1 MSAFSVASLG
11 SFASLAATPCVTRTA
26 GIHTATVHSA
36 AIQTAARATST
47 QWFDPQWRSV
57 LASPFMQNAAIAG
70 ILISLAA
77 GFMGYFVIARKST
90 FAAHALA
97 HIGLP
102 GATGAV
108 LIGAP
113 VSVGLGL
120 FAVAGGLII
129 GALGKKAS
137 KRSIATGTILA
148 FAMGLGLFF
157 SRLSASA
164 SQQIQ
169 AILFGSILSITRDQ
183 LIGYAIFDIVLF
195 LILGVIYHPLL
206 FSSVDEQVARAKGV
220 PTGLMGVI
228 FMVLLA
234 GTVTISVQAVG
245 TLLIFA
251 LVVTPAATANTLAR
265 SPLSAMVWSCAI
277 CLISIWGGLVISAML
292 PTPPSFAIVTLA
304 TLIWAISQ
312 LADRHQR

>member
-1 MSAFSVASLG
+1 MIHAQALVLA
-11 SFASLAATPCVTRTA
+11 ARSLAAQPLA
-26 GIHTATVHSA
+26 
-36 AIQTAARATST
+36 T
-47 QWFDPQWRSV
+47 QWFDPGWRSV
-57 LASPFMQNAAIAG
+57 LGTPFMRNAALAG

-77 GFMGYFVIARKST
+77 GFIGYFVIARNSS

-113 VSVGLGL
+113 VSLGLGL
-120 FAVAGGLII
+120 FAMAGGLII
-129 GALGKKAS
+129 GALGRKAS
-137 KRSIATGTILA
+137 KRGIATGTILA

-164 SQQIQ
+164 SQQMQ
-169 AILFGSILSITRDQ
+169 AILFGSILSITDSQ
-183 LIGYAIFDIVLF
+183 LLGYLIFDIILFVVLG
-195 LILGVIYHPLL
+195 LVYHPLL

-220 PTGLMGVI
+220 PTGLMGII
-228 FMVLLA
+228 FMLMLA

-251 LVVTPAATANTLAR
+251 LVVTPAASANTLAR
-265 SPLSAMVWSCAI
+265 SPLSAMVWSCVI
-277 CLISIWGGLVISAML
+277 CLISIWGGLVLSAML
-292 PTPPSFAIVTLA
+292 PTPPSFAIVTIA
-304 TLIWAISQ
+304 TLIWVVSQ
-312 LADRHQR
+312 LIGRHQA

>member
-1 MSAFSVASLG
+1 MEAY
-11 SFASLAATPCVTRTA
+11 
-26 GIHTATVHSA
+26 
-36 AIQTAARATST
+36 
-47 QWFDPQWRSV
+47 V
-57 LASPFMQNAAIAG
+57 LASARLVATAMSWYDPSWRTVLATPFMRNAALAG

-77 GFMGYFVIARKST
+77 GFMGYFVIARKSA

-113 VSVGLGL
+113 VSLGLGL
-120 FAVAGGLII
+120 FAVAGGLVI
-129 GALGKKAS
+129 GALGSKAS
-137 KRSIATGTILA
+137 KREIATGTILA

-164 SQQIQ
+164 SQQMQ
-169 AILFGSILSITRDQ
+169 AILFGSILSITDDQ
-183 LIGYAIFDIVLF
+183 LVGYLVFDIVL
-195 LILGVIYHPLL
+195 LTVLGLIYHPLL

-220 PTGLMGVI
+220 PTTLMGVL
-228 FMVLLA
+228 FMVMLA

-251 LVVTPAATANTLAR
+251 LVVTPAASANTFAR
-265 SPLSAMVWSCAI
+265 SPLSAMVWSCVI
-277 CLISIWGGLVISAML
+277 CLISIWGGLVVSSML
-292 PTPPSFAIVTLA
+292 PTPPSFAIVTIA
-304 TLIWAISQ
+304 TLIWAVTQ
-312 LADRHQR
+312 LAARRRA

>member
-1 MSAFSVASLG
+1 MMHAQTLT
-11 SFASLAATPCVTRTA
+11 LA
-26 GIHTATVHSA
+26 
-36 AIQTAARATST
+36 T
-47 QWFDPQWRSV
+47 QWFDPGWRSV
-57 LASPFMQNAAIAG
+57 LGTPFMRNAALAG

-77 GFMGYFVIARKST
+77 GFIGYFVIARNSS

-113 VSVGLGL
+113 VSLGLGL
-120 FAVAGGLII
+120 FAMAGGLII
-129 GALGKKAS
+129 GALGRKAS
-137 KRSIATGTILA
+137 KRGIATGTILA

-164 SQQIQ
+164 SQQMQ
-169 AILFGSILSITRDQ
+169 AILFGSILSITDSQ
-183 LIGYAIFDIVLF
+183 LLGYLIFDIVLF
-195 LILGVIYHPLL
+195 VVLGLVYHPLL

-220 PTGLMGVI
+220 PTGLMGIV
-228 FMVLLA
+228 FMLMLA

-251 LVVTPAATANTLAR
+251 LVVTPAASANTLAR
-265 SPLSAMVWSCAI
+265 SPLSAMVWSCVI
-277 CLISIWGGLVISAML
+277 CLISIWGGLVLSAML
-292 PTPPSFAIVTLA
+292 PTPPSFAIVTIA
-304 TLIWAISQ
+304 TLIWAVSQ
-312 LADRHQR
+312 LIGRRQA